1 MFWSDPTGLTELI
14 IQSCVL
20 GPVQL
25 HPAPPP
31 CLLSLC
37 ARDPQD
43 CHWLAFTQ
51 QTRDLYSE
59 PSPNLLAKAFLPDTP
74 FFLLLGRR
82 EDVNASKAIVLPSL
96 LSLPYRLCFLQRE
109 SHV

>member
-1 MFWSDPTGLTELI
+1 MLATEIIISSAGQGGVLGGPWGVITPVYPLDGACLAKDYEFVFSGMEVALVFWSDPTGLTELI

-37 ARDPQD
+37 VHEPQN
-43 CHWLAFTQ
+43 CH
-51 QTRDLYSE
+51 
-59 PSPNLLAKAFLPDTP
+59 
-74 FFLLLGRR
+74 
-82 EDVNASKAIVLPSL
+82 
-96 LSLPYRLCFLQRE
+96 
-109 SHV
+109 